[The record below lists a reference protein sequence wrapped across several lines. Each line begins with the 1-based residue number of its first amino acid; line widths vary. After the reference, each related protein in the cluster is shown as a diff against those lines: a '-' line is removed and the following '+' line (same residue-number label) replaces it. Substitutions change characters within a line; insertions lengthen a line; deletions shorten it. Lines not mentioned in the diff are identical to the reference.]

1 MNRGRALVTLAA
13 LGLCTQAALAAPTA
27 GELVRTCE
35 AALAADYRT
44 VDAAMCDWYVAP
56 CGVCGKDG
64 PPPVAWC
71 LPPGLTGAAL
81 AREVVSALRA
91 APALAATPAPQAV
104 ETVMK
109 ARYPCAPTP

>member
-1 MNRGRALVTLAA
+1 MSRHAALATLAA
-13 LGLCTQAALAAPTA
+13 LGLWAQAALAAPTA
-27 GELVRTCE
+27 GDLIRTCE

-56 CGVCGKDG
+56 CGVCGKEG

-71 LPPGLTGAAL
+71 LPPGLSGAAL
-81 AREVVSALRA
+81 AREAISALRA
-91 APALAATPAPQAV
+91 APALAGTPAPQAV

-109 ARYPCAPTP
+109 ARYPCKTNP

>member
-1 MNRGRALVTLAA
+1 MRRYRALLVAA
-13 LGLCTQAALAAPTA
+13 VLGCWTAGAQASPTA
-27 GELVRTCE
+27 SELINTCE

-56 CGVCGKDG
+56 CGVCSKDG

-71 LPPGLTGAAL
+71 LPPGLSGAAL
-81 AREVVSALRA
+81 AREAVSALRA
-91 APALAATPAPQAV
+91 APALAATPAPLAV

-109 ARYPCAPTP
+109 ARYPCKTSP

>member
-1 MNRGRALVTLAA
+1 MTLRHASLAA
-13 LGLCTQAALAAPTA
+13 AALCGWTGLVLASPTA
-27 GELVRTCE
+27 SELIRTCE
-35 AALAADYRT
+35 AALAADYRS
-44 VDAAMCDWYVAP
+44 VEAAMCDWYVAP

-81 AREVVSALRA
+81 AREVVDALRA
-91 APALAATPAPQAV
+91 APSLAGTPAPQAV

-109 ARYPCAPTP
+109 ARYPCTPAP